1 MTPLRSFFSRSV
13 WVRTTRPGMTG
24 VVQEAGVP
32 LRPSI
37 SIRHIRQEPKASTMS
52 VAQSFGICVP
62 ASIAARMIEVPS
74 GTVMLWPSMVS
85 VTMVS
90 DLERGVPKSVSW
102 ISDMAISLFRSLKA
116 LGSWAEIF
124 PEVFERARHG
134 VGRETAEGAQRA
146 EFHGVAE
153 VFDDGE
159 VLLDPFAGANLVDG
173 LDASRRADPEE
184 RALAVGFDGAEFH
197 GKTRLFQHVDG
208 VVEHHDAGMT
218 DQTVAR
224 GKRLIIERRVEQ
236 RAGEISSKWA
246 ADLHRADRAAGKG
259 TAADLVDEFTERD
272 AEGRLEQAALFD
284 VAGKLDRHRAART
297 THAEIGIRLG
307 ATGEDEGDRRKR
319 QHVVDHGRL
328 AEQAFVR
335 GERRLGADEAAP
347 AFEAFQKRGLFA
359 ANVSAGA
366 DPHLQIE
373 VVLRAADVLAEI
385 AGLSGG
391 CDRGIH
397 RLDRVRIFRAD
408 VDVAFGGAD
417 GDAGNRHA
425 LDHHEGIALHDHAV
439 GKGAAVAFVGIANNE
454 FAVSARLRHRLP
466 FDAGRKARAAAATQ
480 SRSRHVGQNCI
491 RCQRQRALEAFV
503 AVVSAIILHRTRID
517 VATPCEGEAGLG

>member
-13 WVRTTRPGMTG
+13 WVWTTRPGMTG

-32 LRPSI
+32 ARPSI
-37 SIRHIRQEPKASTMS
+37 SIRHIRQEPNASTMS
-52 VAQSFGICVP
+52 VAHSFGICVP

-173 LDASRRADPEE
+173 LDASRRADPAG
-184 RALAVGFDGAEFH
+184 RALAAGFDGAEFH

-224 GKRLIIERRVEQ
+224 GKGLIIERRVEQ
-236 RAGEISSKWA
+236 RTREVGAKRA
-246 ADLHRADRAAGKG
+246 ADLHRTDRTAGEG
-259 TAADLVDEFTERD
+259 APADLIDELAERD

-297 THAEIGIRLG
+297 THAEIGIGLG
-307 ATGEDEGDRRKR
+307 ATGEDEGDCRER
-319 QHVVDHGRL
+319 QHIVDHGGF
-328 AEQAFVR
+328 AEQALVCR
-335 GERRLGADEAAP
+335 ERRLGTDEATA
-347 AFEAFQKRGLFA
+347 ALEALQERSLFA
-359 ANVSAGA
+359 ANVGAGA
-366 DPHLQIE
+366 DPYLEIE
-373 VVLRAADVLAEI
+373 VVLRAANALAEI
-385 AGLSGG
+385 AGAPAGR
-391 CDRGIH
+391 DRGIH
-397 RLDRVRIFRAD
+397 RFDGVGIFRAD
-408 VDVAFGGAD
+408 IDVAFGGTHS
-417 GDAGNRHA
+417 DARNGHA
-425 LDHHEGIALHDHAV
+425 LDHHERIAFHDHAI
-439 GKGAAVAFVGIANNE
+439 GERAAVALIGVADNV
-454 FAVSARLRHRLP
+454 FAVGGGLSHGLP
-466 FDAGRKARAAAATQ
+466 
-480 SRSRHVGQNCI
+480 
-491 RCQRQRALEAFV
+491 L
-503 AVVSAIILHRTRID
+503 
-517 VATPCEGEAGLG
+517 